1 MAVLVPLLAFAA
13 IIFVLLGR
21 QQERAMEALLWQTVS
36 AAAEDVAQ
44 QIASDRVALESLAA
58 SPALDGDD
66 LTAFREHAG
75 RVFRAS
81 GHWLTLIV
89 TDHERQILNL
99 LVPPGH
105 DLPPIV
111 DPQSLETVLRTG
123 QPTVGDLLP
132 YAGGYA
138 VPIRVPVMRGGLA
151 KYTLAIFIRPEVFTR
166 LLIGARP
173 PDGWVLALWDR
184 NRTYVG
190 RSRGGAQFTGTPLPM
205 AYQAELAL
213 QEGRIFRTVSRDGVP
228 TYSGFLPVT
237 GTQWQVGVGA
247 PVALVEGPYQIL
259 RRSTWIGGITAAAAA
274 VLLMAVLLAALRRRH
289 VAEQKLL
296 AMRAERELEQRLGDI
311 AANFPGAIY
320 RRELRPDGAMGY
332 TYLSR
337 NAKALLGA
345 EVEDVTGWKPLSV
358 VGDRLTDTERTKWL
372 DALRRSAKTME
383 PFDLQLQVPRPD
395 GGTRDIRTLAS
406 PHRREDGT
414 IVWDGIAMDMTDLEN
429 ARRELAR
436 ARDEAESAN
445 EAKSKFLA
453 VASHDLRQPVQSML
467 LFSSALGAHIATE
480 QGREMLHFLQHSLE
494 TLKSLLD
501 SLLDMS
507 RLDGG
512 AVTPQPEDIALADL
526 LDTLSVTYA
535 PIAQRKGLGWH
546 VAGGDDA
553 VVRSDPVLLGR
564 ILRNLVE
571 NAFRYT
577 EAGQV
582 SVHASLDGPQQ
593 VRIEVRDTGVGI
605 PPDSLDRIFE
615 EFHQVDDGRGAG
627 RHGLGLGLSIVR
639 RLAQLLGH
647 PIEVQSAVGEG
658 SVFAVIVPLAVCR
671 TGDVAA

>member
-1 MAVLVPLLAFAA
+1 VGVLVPLLAFAA
-13 IIFVLLGR
+13 VILVLLNR
-21 QQERAMEALLWQTVS
+21 QQERAIEALLWQTVS
-36 AAAEDVAQ
+36 AAAEDVVQ
-44 QIASDRVALESLAA
+44 QVNNDRSALESLAA

-66 LTAFREHAG
+66 LMAFREHAR
-75 RVFRAS
+75 RVFRAHE
-81 GHWLTLIV
+81 HWLTLIV
-89 TDHERQILNL
+89 TDHERQLLNL

-111 DPQSLETVLRTG
+111 DPHTLETVLRTR
-123 QPTVGDLLP
+123 QATVGDLLS

-138 VPIRVPVMRGGLA
+138 MPIRVPVLRDGA
-151 KYTLAIFIRPEVFTR
+151 VKYTLATFVRPDIFTR

-173 PDGWVLALWDR
+173 PEGWVLALWDR
-184 NRTYVG
+184 NHTFIGRT
-190 RSRGGAQFTGTPLPM
+190 RGADRLTGTPLPA
-205 AYQAELAL
+205 AYRAELTR
-213 QEGRIFRTVSRDGVP
+213 QEGRIFRTISRDGVP
-228 TYSGFLPVT
+228 AYSGFLPVT
-237 GTQWQVGVGA
+237 GSQWQVGVGA
-247 PVALVEGPYQIL
+247 PITVVEGPYQFL
-259 RRSTWIGGITAAAAA
+259 RRSTWIGGAAAVAAA
-274 VLLMAVLLAALRRRH
+274 VLLMAMLLTALRRRH
-289 VAEQKLL
+289 AAEQKLL
-296 AMRAERELEQRLGDI
+296 AVRAEQELEQRLGDI

-320 RRELRPDGAMGY
+320 RRELRPDGSMGY

-345 EVEDVTGWKPLSV
+345 EVEEGLGWKPWSV
-358 VGDRLTDTERTKWL
+358 VGNRLPETEQAKWL
-372 DALRRSAKTME
+372 EALRRSAETLE
-383 PFDLQLQVPRPD
+383 PFDLQMQIPMPD
-395 GGTRDIRTLAS
+395 GRIGHIRTLAS

-414 IVWDGIAMDMTDLEN
+414 VVWDGIAMDMTDLEKT
-429 ARRELAR
+429 RRELAH

-445 EAKSKFLA
+445 EAKSKLLA

-467 LFSSALGAHIATE
+467 LFSSALSAHIATE

-512 AVTPQPEDIALADL
+512 AITPQPEDIALGDL
-526 LDTLSVTYA
+526 LDQLNATYA

-546 VAGGDDA
+546 VTGGS

-577 EAGQV
+577 ETGQV
-582 SVHASLDGPQQ
+582 SVHACVDGPQ
-593 VRIEVRDTGVGI
+593 VRISVRDTGVGI

-639 RLAQLLGH
+639 RLAHLLGH
-647 PIEVQSAVGEG
+647 PVEVQSTVGDG
-658 SVFAVIVPLAVCR
+658 SVFTVTVPLAGCR
-671 TGDVAA
+671 AGDVAA